1 MSAKDRKKKTLSS
14 NGIERN
20 RLPKLPPIPQL
31 MTTKDRF
38 DNSPL
43 LKYRRAEE
51 VQNVLANKVYVFSV

>member
-1 MSAKDRKKKTLSS
+1 MSLSS
-14 NGIERN
+14 NKRKVSAGSGYDKTRI
-20 RLPKLPPIPQL
+20 PKLPPIPQL

-51 VQNVLANKVYVFSV
+51 MQNILASKV